1 MEALPRK
8 PFPLASTIYDIA
20 KEAKVGIGT
29 VSRVFNNHP
38 SVSDET
44 KKRVLRVATRLN
56 YHPHPY
62 ARGLARKRTNSILGM
77 IPFFSTFFFVE
88 VLQGV
93 QSNLSESDFDLILY
107 GVNHPDHVETS
118 LRKHTLRGRG
128 DGILFFSMRMPEE
141 FVQEYLRQKVPVVL
155 IDTYHKHF
163 DSFFVDN
170 SEGAYVATKHLIS
183 LGHERIGILLANL
196 ESTPARQRLEGFRR
210 AMNEANLEVRSSW
223 IKRSS
228 SAKLDGFTRET
239 GYELMGEFLA
249 SRFDMPTAVFVSS
262 DIQAAGA
269 LSAIEEAGMR
279 CPDDIALVGFD
290 DIELASHLGL
300 TTMRQPMFE
309 MGSLAAARLTE
320 RMADLTLPPKEMT
333 YVPRLVVRRTS
344 VQLEKEHSTT

>member
-1 MEALPRK
+1 M
-8 PFPLASTIYDIA
+8 A

-29 VSRVFNNHP
+29 VSRVFNDHP
-38 SVSDET
+38 SVSEET

-62 ARGLARKRTNSILGM
+62 ARGLARKRTNSILAM

-93 QSNLSESDFDLILY
+93 QSKLSESDFDLILY
-107 GVNHPDHVETS
+107 GLVHPDHAETS
-118 LRKHTLRGRG
+118 LRKHTLRRRG
-128 DGILFFSMRMPEE
+128 DGILFFSMHMPEE
-141 FVQEYLRQKVPVVL
+141 FVEEYLRQKIPVVL
-155 IDTYHKHF
+155 IDTHNKNF

-170 SEGAYVATKHLIS
+170 SEGAYVATNHLIS

-239 GYELMGEFLA
+239 GYELMREFLV

-269 LSAIEEAGMR
+269 LSAIEEAGMK

-309 MGSLAAARLTE
+309 MGSLAAARLIE
-320 RMADLTLPPKEMT
+320 RMANLTLKPKET
-333 YVPRLVVRRTS
+333 AFVPKLVVRQTT
-344 VQLEKEHSTT
+344 VQLQKQQSIA